1 MKRKLV
7 TLLMST
13 LVVISLVG
21 CGGTK
26 ETEEPTVSIEQEVV
40 EQEVVEQESTEV
52 VVDDSDLGSVLSD
65 KFLEIVEA
73 DEVVDIELIHQIFNN
88 DLALPFELVGA
99 EVAPGLLV
107 GFGNTE
113 ITGFSRG
120 YQFAPMIG
128 SIPFIGYV
136 FELSE
141 EANITEFKK
150 VLSENADLR
159 WNICT
164 EAEKTVIVDSGNK
177 VLFLM
182 CNSSY
187 ES

>member
-7 TLLMST
+7 ALLLST
-13 LVVISLVG
+13 LVVVSLVG

-26 ETEEPTVSIEQEVV
+26 ETEEPAVSVEQEEVV
-40 EQEVVEQESTEV
+40 EEESTEV
-52 VVDDSDLGSVLSD
+52 VVDESDMGSVLSN
-65 KFLEIVEA
+65 KFLEVVDVNDA
-73 DEVVDIELIHQIFNN
+73 VDIELIHQIFNN
-88 DLALPFELVGA
+88 DLDLPFDLVGA

-120 YQFAPMIG
+120 YQFAPIIG
-128 SIPFIGYV
+128 SLPFMGYV
-136 FELSE
+136 FELPE
-141 EANITEFKK
+141 ETNITEFKE
-150 VLSENADLR
+150 VLSANADLR

-164 EAEKTVIVDSGNK
+164 EAEKTVIVESGNK

-187 ES
+187 EQ